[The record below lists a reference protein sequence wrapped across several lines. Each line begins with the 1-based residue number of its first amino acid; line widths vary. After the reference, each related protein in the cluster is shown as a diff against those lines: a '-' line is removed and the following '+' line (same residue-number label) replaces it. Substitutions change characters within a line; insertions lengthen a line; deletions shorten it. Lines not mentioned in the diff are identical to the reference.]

1 MELRHPLV
9 LFWYPNNFGSGGIH
23 LTSGLLH
30 IMRSLPFC
38 FWALRLISLAVEPS
52 LAVDTGLCAQHQ
64 PFFDLTWPDP
74 ITCHSPASWVFMTR
88 ANSKCSF
95 HSFNCLALVLGCLDN
110 HIWPDPLLYHTLRL
124 ASSFPQTAS
133 CPCSFVSVLN
143 CASAQIFTTPT
154 PCLAFWCLPKKL
166 AYFWWPSGQN
176 LLVFTFWGLLG
187 E

>member
-1 MELRHPLV
+1 MMEQYVTACHPV
-9 LFWYPNNFGSGGIH
+9 
-23 LTSGLLH
+23 
-30 IMRSLPFC
+30 
-38 FWALRLISLAVEPS
+38 FWALCLTLLAVGPS
-52 LAVDTGLCAQHQ
+52 LAVIMGLCAHFWLSTYNK
-64 PFFDLTWPDP
+64 PFRLDLTWRDLTWPDLTQP
-74 ITCHSPASWVFMTR
+74 DLLIHLICTLSFPDPRYSER
-88 ANSKCSF
+88 PF